1 MNYKMI
7 GKILSKLLL
16 IEVAF
21 MVPALALCLYDGSA
35 AATRGYLGGMAA
47 TLAAAGILHLA
58 CRNARPGFYA
68 REGLVL
74 TGLAWIIMS
83 MLGCLPFYLS
93 GEIPSYIDALFE
105 MVSGFTT
112 TGSSILSEVES
123 LSRGILYWRSFSH
136 WVGGMG
142 VLVFLM
148 AIVPLSGKNEGF
160 TLHILRAES
169 PGPSV
174 GKMVPRMKQTA
185 QILYGIYVVLTVL
198 DVIFLMIG
206 GMPWFEALC
215 HAFGTAGT
223 GGFGVK
229 NDSYGSY
236 SPYLV
241 NVTTV
246 FMLLFGVN
254 FSCYYLLLL
263 KRFRDV
269 FADEELRTYIGI
281 VLGSTV
287 LITLGIRGLYP
298 TLSEAIRHAAF
309 QVGSIISTTGYATA
323 DTNVWPPFVKALM
336 MFLMICGASAG
347 STGGGMKV
355 ARIILA
361 MKALRRNVHENLHPT
376 EISKVRFNKA
386 PMDERVIK
394 NLNGY
399 LIAYFAII
407 IVSFL
412 VVSLDGFSVETNISA
427 VLATFNNIGP
437 GFDAVG
443 STSNFGAYGVL
454 SKLVFIADMLAG
466 RLEIFPILI
475 LASRSTWTRR

>member
-7 GKILSKLLL
+7 GKILSPLLL

-21 MVPALALCLYDGSA
+21 MVPALALCLYDGSRA
-35 AATRGYLGGMAA
+35 AARGFIIAMIA
-47 TLAAAGILHLA
+47 TVAVAGILRLLT
-58 CRNARPGFYA
+58 RNAPAGFYA

-74 TGLAWIIMS
+74 TGLTWIVMS
-83 MLGCLPFYLS
+83 ILGCLPFCIS
-93 GEIPSYIDALFE
+93 GEIPSFIDALFE

-112 TGSSILSEVES
+112 TGSSILPEVES

-174 GKMVPRMKQTA
+174 GKLVPRMKNTA
-185 QILYGIYVVLTVL
+185 RILYWLYVALTVL
-198 DVIFLMIG
+198 DFLFLMLG

-229 NDSYGSY
+229 NDSFGSY

-269 FADEELRTYIGI
+269 FSDEELRTYIGI
-281 VLGSTV
+281 VIASTV
-287 LITLGIRGLYP
+287 MITLSIKGLYP
-298 TLSEAIRHAAF
+298 TLGEAIRHAAF
-309 QVGSIISTTGYATA
+309 QVGSIISTTGYGT
-323 DTNVWPPFVKALM
+323 TNTDLWPPFVKALM
-336 MFLMICGASAG
+336 LFLMISGASAG

-361 MKALRRNVHENLHPT
+361 MKALRRNIHENLHPS
-376 EISKVRFNKA
+376 EVSRVRFNKA
-386 PMDERVIK
+386 PVDERVIK

-399 LIAYFAII
+399 LIAYFSII
-407 IVSFL
+407 ILSFI

-443 STSNFGAYGVL
+443 ATSNFGAYGTL

>member
-7 GKILSKLLL
+7 GKILSPLLL

-21 MVPALALCLYDGSA
+21 MVPALALCLYDGSRA
-35 AATRGYLGGMAA
+35 AARGFIIAMIA
-47 TLAAAGILHLA
+47 TVAVAGILRLLT
-58 CRNARPGFYA
+58 RNAPAGFYA

-74 TGLAWIIMS
+74 TGLTWIVMS
-83 MLGCLPFYLS
+83 ILGCLPFCIS
-93 GEIPSYIDALFE
+93 GEIPSFIDALFE

-112 TGSSILSEVES
+112 TGSSILPEVES

-174 GKMVPRMKQTA
+174 GKLVPRMKNTA
-185 QILYGIYVVLTVL
+185 RILYWLYVALTVL
-198 DVIFLMIG
+198 DFLFLMLG

-229 NDSYGSY
+229 NDSFGSY

-281 VLGSTV
+281 VIASTV
-287 LITLGIRGLYP
+287 MITLSIKGLYP
-298 TLSEAIRHAAF
+298 TLGEAIRHAAF
-309 QVGSIISTTGYATA
+309 QVGSIISTTGYGT
-323 DTNVWPPFVKALM
+323 TNTDLWPPFVKALM
-336 MFLMICGASAG
+336 LFLMISGASAG

-361 MKALRRNVHENLHPT
+361 MKALRRNIHENLHPS
-376 EISKVRFNKA
+376 EVSRVRFNKA
-386 PMDERVIK
+386 PVDERVIK

-399 LIAYFAII
+399 LIAYFSII
-407 IVSFL
+407 ILSFI

-443 STSNFGAYGVL
+443 ATSNFGAYGTL

>member
-7 GKILSKLLL
+7 GKILSPLLL

-21 MVPALALCLYDGSA
+21 MVPALALCLYDGSRA
-35 AATRGYLGGMAA
+35 AARGFIIAMIA
-47 TLAAAGILHLA
+47 TVAVSGILHLLTK
-58 CRNARPGFYA
+58 NAPAGFYA

-74 TGLAWIIMS
+74 TGLTWIVMS
-83 MLGCLPFYLS
+83 ILGCLPFCIS
-93 GEIPSYIDALFE
+93 GEIPSFIDALFE

-112 TGSSILSEVES
+112 TGSSILPEVES

-174 GKMVPRMKQTA
+174 GKLVPRMKNTA
-185 QILYGIYVVLTVL
+185 RILYWLYVALTVL
-198 DVIFLMIG
+198 DFLFLMLG

-229 NDSYGSY
+229 NDSFGSY

-269 FADEELRTYIGI
+269 FSDEELRTYIGI
-281 VLGSTV
+281 VVGSTV
-287 LITLGIRGLYP
+287 LITLGIKGLYP
-298 TLSEAIRHAAF
+298 TLGEAIRHAAF
-309 QVGSIISTTGYATA
+309 QVGSIISTTGYGT
-323 DTNVWPPFVKALM
+323 TNTDLWPPFVKALM
-336 MFLMICGASAG
+336 LFLMICGASAG

-361 MKALRRNVHENLHPT
+361 MKALRRNIHENLHPS
-376 EISKVRFNKA
+376 EVSRVRFNKA
-386 PMDERVIK
+386 PVDERVIK

-399 LIAYFAII
+399 LVAYFTII
-407 IVSFL
+407 ILSVI

-443 STSNFGAYGVL
+443 ATSNFGAYGTL

>member
-7 GKILSKLLL
+7 GKILSPLLL

-21 MVPALALCLYDGSA
+21 MVPALALCLYDGSRA
-35 AATRGYLGGMAA
+35 AARGFIIAMIA
-47 TLAAAGILHLA
+47 TVVVSGILHLLTK
-58 CRNARPGFYA
+58 NAPAGFYA

-74 TGLAWIIMS
+74 TGLTWIVMS
-83 MLGCLPFYLS
+83 ILGCLPFCIS
-93 GEIPSYIDALFE
+93 GEIPSFIDALFE

-112 TGSSILSEVES
+112 TGSSILPEVES

-174 GKMVPRMKQTA
+174 GKLVPRMKNTA
-185 QILYGIYVVLTVL
+185 RILYWLYVALTVL
-198 DVIFLMIG
+198 DFLFLMLG

-229 NDSYGSY
+229 NDSFGSY

-281 VLGSTV
+281 VIASTV
-287 LITLGIRGLYP
+287 MITLSIKGLYP
-298 TLSEAIRHAAF
+298 TLGEAIRHAAF
-309 QVGSIISTTGYATA
+309 QVGSIISTTGYGT
-323 DTNVWPPFVKALM
+323 TNTDLWPPFVKALM
-336 MFLMICGASAG
+336 LFLMISGASAG

-361 MKALRRNVHENLHPT
+361 MKALRRNIHENLHPS
-376 EISKVRFNKA
+376 EVSRVRFNKA
-386 PMDERVIK
+386 PVDERVIK

-399 LIAYFAII
+399 LIAYFS
-407 IVSFL
+407 IVILSFI

-443 STSNFGAYGVL
+443 ATSNFGAYGTL

>member
-7 GKILSKLLL
+7 GKILSPLLL

-21 MVPALALCLYDGSA
+21 MVPALALCLYDGSRA
-35 AATRGYLGGMAA
+35 AARGFIIAMIA
-47 TLAAAGILHLA
+47 TVAVAGILRLLT
-58 CRNARPGFYA
+58 RNAPAGFYA

-74 TGLAWIIMS
+74 TGLTWIVMS
-83 MLGCLPFYLS
+83 ILGCLPFCIS
-93 GEIPSYIDALFE
+93 GEIPSFIDALFE

-112 TGSSILSEVES
+112 TGSSILPEVES

-174 GKMVPRMKQTA
+174 GKLVPRMKNTA
-185 QILYGIYVVLTVL
+185 RILYWLYVALTVL
-198 DVIFLMIG
+198 DFLFLMLG

-229 NDSYGSY
+229 NDSFGSY

-281 VLGSTV
+281 VIASTV
-287 LITLGIRGLYP
+287 MITLSIKGLYP
-298 TLSEAIRHAAF
+298 TLGEAIRHAAF
-309 QVGSIISTTGYATA
+309 QVGSIISTTGYGT
-323 DTNVWPPFVKALM
+323 TNTDLWPPFVKALM
-336 MFLMICGASAG
+336 LFLMISGASAG

-361 MKALRRNVHENLHPT
+361 MKALRRNIHENLHPS
-376 EISKVRFNKA
+376 EVSRVRFNKA
-386 PMDERVIK
+386 PVDERVIK

-399 LIAYFAII
+399 LIAYFS
-407 IVSFL
+407 IVILSFI

-443 STSNFGAYGVL
+443 ATSNFGAYGTL